1 MSGTTLRERR
11 GGNADPVAV
20 SFSELFFDLALVSST
35 ARLSE
40 YVRHGEEVHFD
51 LRFVSCL
58 FSFWYI
64 WHSTNLQYNFT
75 SAASTSPFRNIT
87 LFIKLAAVLTMSSS
101 VKESP
106 TLSDDIRFMR
116 SYVVARMVDACVYA
130 RLHRLA
136 RRDGFASSVCNGLV
150 ANGVSNILE
159 SIIWAACSATVTS
172 TEGMVK
178 AMFGAQVFSYV
189 GLRTITQKIW
199 RQTSGEEEEGGGKK
213 VSFDFKH
220 FRERQGLLII
230 LVLGEAIM
238 SSVLTEEE
246 VNDGTTLFQQ
256 YAVSFSCALIAF
268 LLKILYI
275 DSPLI
280 DEWQEV
286 VSALVP
292 PSSLLRSRPPSP
304 SELLG
309 FVAFAPLHAVV
320 LALTTCTAAAFKL
333 VLDSGE
339 ADAGGKGLLM
349 ASLGGSIMA
358 VGMCKSVK
366 YDVPALDKFEE
377 ASGVDLRIVAELA
390 TGCLLVVLGQLAD
403 DFRRVSCIVCAL
415 GLLLSL
421 VLFEYGYCR
430 WTIGRLERLKEVK
443 EMGAL
448 DESLLTKA

>member
-1 MSGTTLRERR
+1 VRR
-11 GGNADPVAV
+11 TKKFQPP
-20 SFSELFFDLALVSST
+20 
-35 ARLSE
+35 
-40 YVRHGEEVHFD
+40 H
-51 LRFVSCL
+51 
-58 FSFWYI
+58 
-64 WHSTNLQYNFT
+64 
-75 SAASTSPFRNIT
+75 
-87 LFIKLAAVLTMSSS
+87 
-101 VKESP
+101 
-106 TLSDDIRFMR
+106 
-116 SYVVARMVDACVYA
+116 
-130 RLHRLA
+130 
-136 RRDGFASSVCNGLV
+136 LV
-150 ANGVSNILE
+150 AQN
-159 SIIWAACSATVTS
+159 
-172 TEGMVK
+172 
-178 AMFGAQVFSYV
+178 Q
-189 GLRTITQKIW
+189 
-199 RQTSGEEEEGGGKK
+199 
-213 VSFDFKH
+213 
-220 FRERQGLLII
+220 
-230 LVLGEAIM
+230 
-238 SSVLTEEE
+238 E

-403 DFRRVSCIVCAL
+403 DFSRVSCIVCAL